1 MIQPTKL
8 GNTALLCT
16 LLCTSLF
23 TLLAAPGILRAA
35 DLPAP
40 IEALQAKGVEVVGT
54 FAAPG
59 GLLGYAG
66 IVQNRPLAM
75 YVTADRKQVIIGTML
90 GANGEDLSQASLDKL
105 VSAPMTKKTWT
116 QLDAS
121 NWIGDGAKN
130 APRIVYTF
138 TDPNCPYCNK
148 FWTDAR
154 PWVKSGKVQLRH
166 VMVGILRPDS
176 AGKAAAL
183 LSAKDPQ
190 RALLQHEQQHA
201 NGGGVAAVAQI
212 APKVRAQLDANENL
226 MHELGFSATPT
237 VLYKDGAGHLQTMQG
252 APSKDKLI
260 EILGPL

>member
-1 MIQPTKL
+1 MNQAITL
-8 GNTALLCT
+8 RHAALSCT
-16 LLCTSLF
+16 LFCALM
-23 TLLAAPGILRAA
+23 AASGMLRAA

-40 IEALQAKGVEVVGT
+40 IKALQAKGVDIVGS

-66 IVQNRPLAM
+66 IVENRPLAM
-75 YVTADRKQVIIGTML
+75 YVTSDRQHAVIGTL
-90 GANGEDLSQASLDKL
+90 VDANGEDLGQASLDKL
-105 VSAPMTKKTWT
+105 VSEPMTRKTWAS
-116 QLDAS
+116 LDGS
-121 NWIGDGAKN
+121 SWIADGARN

-148 FWTDAR
+148 FWSDAR

-201 NGGGVAAVAQI
+201 KGGVAALTKI
-212 APKVRAQLDANENL
+212 APKTRAQLDANEKL
-226 MHELGFSATPT
+226 MQELGFSATPT
-237 VLYKDGAGHLQTMQG
+237 VLYKDGAGLLQTTQG
-252 APSKDKLI
+252 APAKDKLT
-260 EILGPL
+260 EMLGPL

>member
-1 MIQPTKL
+1 MIQPITRRH
-8 GNTALLCT
+8 TALLCA
-16 LLCTSLF
+16 SLV
-23 TLLAAPGILRAA
+23 TLLATPGILRAA

-40 IEALQAKGVEVVGT
+40 IKALQAKGVEVVGT
-54 FAAPG
+54 FAAPA

-201 NGGGVAAVAQI
+201 NGGVAAVAPI

-252 APSKDKLI
+252 APAKDKLI